1 MFGTQ
6 QLIPLFCLRVDV
18 PPLFYTCSTGE
29 GTAGDKIRL
38 RCIVRTSEGLVAR
51 PFLNWTGVG
60 VGDSA
65 VTESEIIVVS
75 EIESERHLT
84 FNPLRTSHGGWYRSK
99 PRPRRLRPLSRTLRP
114 GTGPPC
120 PSQRGRGGGRKKMMM
135 MSMCM
140 RG

>member
-6 QLIPLFCLRVDV
+6 QLIPLFCLRVDL

-84 FNPLRTSHGGWYRSK
+84 FNPLRTSHGGQYR
-99 PRPRRLRPLSRTLRP
+99 
-114 GTGPPC
+114 GTGNIII
-120 PSQRGRGGGRKKMMM
+120 PSIDLHANSYISRYVYVQSKQ
-135 MSMCM
+135 
-140 RG
+140 